1 MMEIVPV
8 KTSRDLM
15 KFIKFPFKLYKNDP
29 YWVAPLLMEQ
39 KKFLNPHKNPYF
51 EHSEVQ
57 LFLAYKD
64 NKLAGRISAQ
74 TNVQHNKTHNDKVG
88 FFGFFESINDQEVTD
103 RLIDTAV
110 EWLKAKGCDTIRGPM
125 SFSVNDECALLIDPF
140 DSSPMVMMPYNPHYY
155 KTLLEKTGL
164 KKIMDIYAYYI
175 PVKKPPE
182 RLVKLAEKIEKRGKF
197 TVRSLKTKNKKK
209 LKNDIAMIF
218 NIYEKAWKNNW
229 GYVPMSAKE
238 FDLLVDSIMPIIRPE
253 FVFIAEA
260 DGKAVGFS
268 VTLPDYNYILKK
280 IKGRLFPFGWL
291 KYIIYK
297 NKIPGLRVPIMGVLE
312 KYKNRGIDVVFYYRS
327 FKTAFEHKNP
337 YRDAEFSW
345 VLETNKIMNRISK
358 SLTAEIYKTYRI
370 FDKKII

>member
-1 MMEIVPV
+1 MEIVPV
-8 KTSRDLM
+8 KTGRDLI

-29 YWVAPLLMEQ
+29 YWVAPLLIEQ
-39 KKFLNPHKNPYF
+39 KKFLNPQKNPYF

-74 TNVQHNKTHNDKVG
+74 TNVQHNETHNDKIG

-103 RLIDTAV
+103 HLIDTAV
-110 EWLKAKGCDTIRGPM
+110 EWLKTKGCDTIRGPM
-125 SFSVNDECALLIDPF
+125 SFSVNDECALLIGPF

-155 KTLLEKTGL
+155 KTLLENTGL
-164 KKIMDIYAYYI
+164 KKVMDIYAYYI

>member
-1 MMEIVPV
+1 MEIVPV
-8 KTSRDLM
+8 KTGRDLI
-15 KFIKFPFKLYKNDP
+15 KFIKFPFT
-29 YWVAPLLMEQ
+29 YWVAPLLIEQ
-39 KKFLNPHKNPYF
+39 KKFLNPQKNPYF

-103 RLIDTAV
+103 HLIDTAV
-110 EWLKAKGCDTIRGPM
+110 EWLKVKGCDTIRGPM

-358 SLTAEIYKTYRI
+358 SLTAKIYKTYRI
-370 FDKKII
+370 FNKKII

>member
-1 MMEIVPV
+1 MEIIPV
-8 KTSRDLM
+8 KTGRDLI

-29 YWVAPLLMEQ
+29 YWVAPLLIEQ
-39 KKFLNPHKNPYF
+39 KKFLNPQKNPYF

-103 RLIDTAV
+103 HLIDTAV
-110 EWLKAKGCDTIRGPM
+110 EWLKTKGCDTIRGPM
-125 SFSVNDECALLIDPF
+125 SFSVNDECALLIGPF

-155 KTLLEKTGL
+155 KTLLENTGL
-164 KKIMDIYAYYI
+164 KKVMDIYAYYV

-182 RLVKLAEKIEKRGKF
+182 RLVQLADKIEKRGKF
-197 TVRSLKTKNKKK
+197 TVRSITTKNKKK
-209 LKNDIAMIF
+209 LKDDIAKVL

>member
-1 MMEIVPV
+1 MEIIPV
-8 KTSRDLM
+8 KTGRDLI

-29 YWVAPLLMEQ
+29 YWVAPLLIEQ
-39 KKFLNPHKNPYF
+39 KKFLNPQKNPYF

-74 TNVQHNKTHNDKVG
+74 TNVQHNETHNDKVG

-110 EWLKAKGCDTIRGPM
+110 EWLKTKGCDTIRGPM
-125 SFSVNDECALLIDPF
+125 SFSVNDECALLIGPF

-155 KTLLEKTGL
+155 KTLLENTGL
-164 KKIMDIYAYYI
+164 KKVMDIYAYYI

>member
-1 MMEIVPV
+1 MEIIPV
-8 KTSRDLM
+8 KTGRDLI

-29 YWVAPLLMEQ
+29 YWVAPLLIEQ
-39 KKFLNPHKNPYF
+39 KKFLNPQKNPYF

-125 SFSVNDECALLIDPF
+125 SFSVNDECALLIGPF

>member
-1 MMEIVPV
+1 MEIVPV
-8 KTSRDLM
+8 KTGRDLI

-29 YWVAPLLMEQ
+29 YWVAPLLIEQ
-39 KKFLNPHKNPYF
+39 KKFLNPQKNPYF

-74 TNVQHNKTHNDKVG
+74 TNVQHNETHNDKVG

-103 RLIDTAV
+103 HLIDTAV
-110 EWLKAKGCDTIRGPM
+110 KWLKAKGCDTIRGPM

-280 IKGRLFPFGWL
+280 IKGRLFPSGWL

-358 SLTAEIYKTYRI
+358 SLTAKIYKTYRI
-370 FDKKII
+370 FNKKII

>member
-1 MMEIVPV
+1 MEIVPV

-125 SFSVNDECALLIDPF
+125 SFSVNDECALLIGPF
-140 DSSPMVMMPYNPHYY
+140 ESSPMVMMPYNPHYY
-155 KTLLEKTGL
+155 KTLLENTGL
-164 KKIMDIYAYYI
+164 KKVMDIYAYYI